1 MDLVAININRPITRQ
16 RFSATHEL
24 CHYLKDVQNQSF
36 MCAIASNDFIEK
48 YAESFASAFLMPEDE
63 LQSQIE
69 LRNRTGELTLDDVLI
84 IADHFGTSFKACY
97 YRIRSLYPYL
107 IPYYK
112 TSQLDKYKPERKR
125 KELGLSY
132 TGLYDDLFDAW
143 EDVNNQCSTDFARQ
157 VFKNRYVYND
167 ARLEGVNTS
176 MEAAAEIVED
186 IQNNRQ
192 LSQYCSESYECYCH
206 VAGHA
211 IMYDYVFENACDKNF
226 SVYTLSTLNAKLFSC
241 FPNPEYGGRTR
252 TANPVVLGAKFETV
266 DWQDVMP
273 ELIKLNDRV
282 MALEKNVSGMRRSD
296 LIKEIAEI
304 HHKITVIHHFGDGNG
319 RTSRAFMNEMLVRYG
334 LLPLYIK
341 VDKKDEYLAALEL
354 ADKKKD
360 FEKLYECIMKGIMQS
375 HVEMAEQA

>member
-112 TSQLDKYKPERKR
+112 TSQLYKYKPERKR

-143 EDVNNQCSTDFARQ
+143 EDVNNQCST
-157 VFKNRYVYND
+157 
-167 ARLEGVNTS
+167 
-176 MEAAAEIVED
+176 
-186 IQNNRQ
+186 
-192 LSQYCSESYECYCH
+192 
-206 VAGHA
+206 
-211 IMYDYVFENACDKNF
+211 
-226 SVYTLSTLNAKLFSC
+226 
-241 FPNPEYGGRTR
+241 
-252 TANPVVLGAKFETV
+252 
-266 DWQDVMP
+266 
-273 ELIKLNDRV
+273 
-282 MALEKNVSGMRRSD
+282 
-296 LIKEIAEI
+296 
-304 HHKITVIHHFGDGNG
+304 
-319 RTSRAFMNEMLVRYG
+319 
-334 LLPLYIK
+334 
-341 VDKKDEYLAALEL
+341 
-354 ADKKKD
+354 
-360 FEKLYECIMKGIMQS
+360 GI
-375 HVEMAEQA
+375 